1 MVTVVMIMTNSDTK
15 VTKTGAMIALS
26 SRMSVHTSLLSVIHI
41 GDADVPLVSS
51 VKNFGVTLD

>member
-26 SRMSVHTSLLSVIHI
+26 SRMSVHTSLLSVIHV
-41 GDADVPLVSS
+41 GDADVPFVPC
-51 VKNFGVTLD
+51 VKNLGVTLN